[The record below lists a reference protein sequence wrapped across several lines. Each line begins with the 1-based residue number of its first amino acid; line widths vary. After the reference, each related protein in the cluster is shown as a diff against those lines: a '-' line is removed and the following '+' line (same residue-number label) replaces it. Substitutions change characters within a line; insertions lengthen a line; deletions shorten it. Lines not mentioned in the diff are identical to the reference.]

1 MRRAPVS
8 RRLMNRDRTAAAWR
22 FAAEICDEDVAVN
35 HAIGAHGLELDPRDR
50 REEEARRA
58 VNILTHC
65 NAGWLATVDWGTATS
80 PIYQA
85 ATRVSTS
92 MSGST
97 RPGRA
102 TRAPADRLGTGS
114 HGMPHHAD
122 RRQCRRPSDAARPGR
137 HRHHRHRPHHRAGDV
152 CNKIGTYLKA
162 LAAKDNDVPFYVALP
177 SSTIDWTVRDGVRE
191 IPIEERAG
199 EEVTWISG
207 RAPTA
212 ASTRCRS
219 HRPMARPR
227 QPGLRRH
234 PGASGHRPDH
244 RARPLVEAGLDAA
257 VGDLERQTDFR
268 RSPQGAADVSVILKG
283 RVDGA
288 ARKALGAVFEAW
300 PAVESARLSKN
311 RLTLRFTEETLQRV
325 AEGLAAHPHDPL
337 RLAGTASGT
346 RVVVDYLDPNA
357 NKALHVGHLRN
368 IALGGALAALWRARG
383 ADVAC
388 QSVVCDIGRNIAEAL
403 AGVSAAGGLSALK
416 GSGPVDRI
424 VGRLYGE
431 IAGAVV
437 TEEGGAEA
445 DAPIARELTLHGDAA
460 DATLAAWRAGDPATL
475 ALWRDMIDLVLRDQA
490 ATLARLGQR
499 HDTFLRESDAV
510 GPALALADRLI
521 DVGLA
526 RREDDGVVIL
536 ETGRDDYPR
545 CPLTRSDGFA
555 TEHLRALVLWLEAA
569 NGDAPA
575 PDRVLHVMG
584 EEWLTSTEIRLDALR
599 ALGAGAFFDRYRML
613 PHQLVR
619 LDGSTMKSSSGNTLL
634 IDDLIDT
641 LANTLPA
648 ALAALPDA
656 ARDGAVAAL
665 ALTPF
670 LIAEAGVAL
679 EIDLATLTDPVR
691 NPGFDLAAL
700 ALIPSAGPAAPLGD
714 AGRFALF
721 QGERL
726 RRVLIQ
732 ACERDDPVAPARFL
746 ARLAQARRDGEI
758 GAEADAVLQPQVRAA
773 MTACGLLPS
782 LQA

>member
-1 MRRAPVS
+1 MTQDPK
-8 RRLMNRDRTAAAWR
+8 TAQESGGIA
-22 FAAEICDEDVAVN
+22 DPGGPL
-35 HAIGAHGLELDPRDR
+35 GAG
-50 REEEARRA
+50 
-58 VNILTHC
+58 
-65 NAGWLATVDWGTATS
+65 
-80 PIYQA
+80 
-85 ATRVSTS
+85 
-92 MSGST
+92 
-97 RPGRA
+97 
-102 TRAPADRLGTGS
+102 
-114 HGMPHHAD
+114 
-122 RRQCRRPSDAARPGR
+122 
-137 HRHHRHRPHHRAGDV
+137 
-152 CNKIGTYLKA
+152 A
-162 LAAKDNDVPFYVALP
+162 LSA
-177 SSTIDWTVRDGVRE
+177 
-191 IPIEERAG
+191 
-199 EEVTWISG
+199 
-207 RAPTA
+207 
-212 ASTRCRS
+212 
-219 HRPMARPR
+219 
-227 QPGLRRH
+227 
-234 PGASGHRPDH
+234 
-244 RARPLVEAGLDAA
+244 LVEAGLEAA
-257 VGDLERQTDFR
+257 VGTLDRQTDFR

-288 ARKALGAVFEAW
+288 ARTALTAVFEAW

-311 RLTLRFTEETLQRV
+311 RLTLRFTDATLERV
-325 AEGLAAHPHDPL
+325 ADGLALHRRDPL
-337 RLAGTASGT
+337 RLGGTASG
-346 RVVVDYLDPNA
+346 RRIVVDYLDPNA

-424 VGRLYGE
+424 VGRLYGD

-437 TEEGGAEA
+437 TEEGGADA

-499 HDTFLRESDAV
+499 HDIFLRESDAV

-569 NGDAPA
+569 AAGPL
-575 PDRVLHVMG
+575 PDRLLHVMG
-584 EEWLTSTEIRLDALR
+584 EEWLTSTEIRIDALT
-599 ALGAGAFFDRYRML
+599 ALGAGPFFERYRML

-619 LDGSTMKSSSGNTLL
+619 LDGSTMKSSAGNTLL
-634 IDDLIDT
+634 IDDLLDA
-641 LANTLPA
+641 LATALPA
-648 ALAALPDA
+648 ALASLPEE
-656 ARDGAVAAL
+656 ARGQAVAAV

-679 EIDLATLTDPVR
+679 EIDLATLTDPAR

-700 ALIPSAGPAAPLGD
+700 ALAPSAGPATPLGAAPLGD
-714 AGRFALF
+714 AGRFALL

-732 ACERDDPVAPARFL
+732 ASERDDPVAPARFL

-758 GAEADAVLQPQVRAA
+758 GPEADAVLQPQVRAA
-773 MTACGLLPS
+773 MIACGLLPG
-782 LQA
+782 LEA

>member
-1 MRRAPVS
+1 MTQDPE
-8 RRLMNRDRTAAAWR
+8 TAQESGGIA
-22 FAAEICDEDVAVN
+22 DPGGPL
-35 HAIGAHGLELDPRDR
+35 GAG
-50 REEEARRA
+50 
-58 VNILTHC
+58 
-65 NAGWLATVDWGTATS
+65 
-80 PIYQA
+80 
-85 ATRVSTS
+85 
-92 MSGST
+92 
-97 RPGRA
+97 
-102 TRAPADRLGTGS
+102 
-114 HGMPHHAD
+114 
-122 RRQCRRPSDAARPGR
+122 
-137 HRHHRHRPHHRAGDV
+137 
-152 CNKIGTYLKA
+152 A
-162 LAAKDNDVPFYVALP
+162 LSA
-177 SSTIDWTVRDGVRE
+177 
-191 IPIEERAG
+191 
-199 EEVTWISG
+199 
-207 RAPTA
+207 
-212 ASTRCRS
+212 
-219 HRPMARPR
+219 
-227 QPGLRRH
+227 
-234 PGASGHRPDH
+234 
-244 RARPLVEAGLDAA
+244 LVEAGLEAA
-257 VGDLERQTDFR
+257 VGTLDRQTDFR
-268 RSPQGAADVSVILKG
+268 RSPQGVADVSIILKG

-288 ARKALGAVFEAW
+288 ARTALGTVFEAW

-311 RLTLRFTEETLQRV
+311 RLTLRFTDATLKRI
-325 AEGLAAHPHDPL
+325 ADGLALHPRDPL
-337 RLAGTASGT
+337 RLAGTASG
-346 RVVVDYLDPNA
+346 RRIVVDYLDPNA

-383 ADVAC
+383 AEVAC

-424 VGRLYGE
+424 VGRLYGD

-437 TEEGGAEA
+437 TEEGGADA

-499 HDTFLRESDAV
+499 HDIFLRESDAV

-569 NGDAPA
+569 AAGPL
-575 PDRVLHVMG
+575 PDRLLHVMG
-584 EEWLTSTEIRLDALR
+584 EEWLTSTEIRIDALT
-599 ALGAGAFFDRYRML
+599 ALGAGPFFERYRML

-619 LDGSTMKSSSGNTLL
+619 LDGSTMKSSAGNTLL
-634 IDDLIDT
+634 IDDLLDA
-641 LANTLPA
+641 LATALPA
-648 ALAALPDA
+648 ALAALTEE
-656 ARDGAVAAL
+656 ARGQAVAAV

-679 EIDLATLTDPVR
+679 EIDLATLTDPAR

-700 ALIPSAGPAAPLGD
+700 ALAPSAGPAAPLGAAPLGD
-714 AGRFALF
+714 AGRFALL

-732 ACERDDPVAPARFL
+732 ASERDDPVAPARFL

-758 GAEADAVLQPQVRAA
+758 GPEADAVLQPQVRAA
-773 MTACGLLPS
+773 MIACGLLPG

>member
-1 MRRAPVS
+1 MDQKPK
-8 RRLMNRDRTAAAWR
+8 TAQ
-22 FAAEICDEDVAVN
+22 DG
-35 HAIGAHGLELDPRDR
+35 IGDP
-50 REEEARRA
+50 
-58 VNILTHC
+58 
-65 NAGWLATVDWGTATS
+65 AGGIAD
-80 PIYQA
+80 
-85 ATRVSTS
+85 
-92 MSGST
+92 SGGPLS
-97 RPGRA
+97 
-102 TRAPADRLGTGS
+102 
-114 HGMPHHAD
+114 
-122 RRQCRRPSDAARPGR
+122 
-137 HRHHRHRPHHRAGDV
+137 AG
-152 CNKIGTYLKA
+152 A
-162 LAAKDNDVPFYVALP
+162 LSA
-177 SSTIDWTVRDGVRE
+177 
-191 IPIEERAG
+191 
-199 EEVTWISG
+199 
-207 RAPTA
+207 
-212 ASTRCRS
+212 
-219 HRPMARPR
+219 
-227 QPGLRRH
+227 
-234 PGASGHRPDH
+234 
-244 RARPLVEAGLDAA
+244 LVEAGLDRA
-257 VGDLERQTDFR
+257 VGALDRQTDFR
-268 RSPQGAADVSVILKG
+268 RGPQGAADVSVILKG
-283 RVDGA
+283 RIDGP
-288 ARKALGAVFEAW
+288 ARTALTSVFEAW

-311 RLTLRFTEETLQRV
+311 RLTLRFTDETLERV
-325 AEGLAAHPHDPL
+325 ADGLAAHPDDPL
-337 RLAGTASGT
+337 QLGGTATGT
-346 RVVVDYLDPNA
+346 RILVDYLDPNA

-383 ADVAC
+383 AEVAC

-403 AGVSAAGGLSALK
+403 AGVTAAGGLSALA
-416 GSGPVDRI
+416 GGGPVDRL

-437 TEEGGAEA
+437 SDEGGADA

-460 DATLAAWRAGDPATL
+460 DAVLAAWRAGDTATH
-475 ALWRDMIDLVLRDQA
+475 ALWREMIDLVLRDQA

-499 HDTFLRESDAV
+499 HDVFLRESDAV

-569 NGDAPA
+569 QGASPA
-575 PDRVLHVMG
+575 DRILHVMG

-619 LDGSTMKSSSGNTLL
+619 LDGSTMKSSTGNTLL

-641 LANTLPA
+641 LARNLPGP
-648 ALAALPDA
+648 LAALPA
-656 ARDGAVAAL
+656 ETQGRAVATI

-679 EIDLATLTDPVR
+679 EIDLAALTDPER

-700 ALIPSAGPAAPLGD
+700 ALAPPSGHATASGGD
-714 AGRFALF
+714 AQRFALL

-732 ACERDDPVAPARFL
+732 ASKRDDPVAPARFL
-746 ARLAQARRDGEI
+746 ARLAQARRDGDI
-758 GAEADAVLQPQVRAA
+758 GPKTDAVLQPPVRAA
-773 MTACGLLPS
+773 MTACGLLPG

>member
-1 MRRAPVS
+1 LP
-8 RRLMNRDRTAAAWR
+8 NR
-22 FAAEICDEDVAVN
+22 
-35 HAIGAHGLELDPRDR
+35 P
-50 REEEARRA
+50 
-58 VNILTHC
+58 
-65 NAGWLATVDWGTATS
+65 
-80 PIYQA
+80 
-85 ATRVSTS
+85 
-92 MSGST
+92 
-97 RPGRA
+97 
-102 TRAPADRLGTGS
+102 
-114 HGMPHHAD
+114 
-122 RRQCRRPSDAARPGR
+122 
-137 HRHHRHRPHHRAGDV
+137 
-152 CNKIGTYLKA
+152 
-162 LAAKDNDVPFYVALP
+162 
-177 SSTIDWTVRDGVRE
+177 
-191 IPIEERAG
+191 
-199 EEVTWISG
+199 
-207 RAPTA
+207 
-212 ASTRCRS
+212 
-219 HRPMARPR
+219 
-227 QPGLRRH
+227 
-234 PGASGHRPDH
+234 
-244 RARPLVEAGLDAA
+244 
-257 VGDLERQTDFR
+257 
-268 RSPQGAADVSVILKG
+268 SVILKG

-311 RLTLRFTEETLQRV
+311 RLTLRFTGETLQRV

-437 TEEGGAEA
+437 TEEGGADA

-499 HDTFLRESDAV
+499 HNVFLRESDAV

-575 PDRVLHVMG
+575 PERVLHVMG

-599 ALGAGAFFDRYRML
+599 ALGAGPFFERYRML

-619 LDGSTMKSSSGNTLL
+619 LDGSTMKSSTGNTLL
-634 IDDLIDT
+634 IDDMLDA

-648 ALAALPDA
+648 TLAALPDA
-656 ARDGAVAAL
+656 ARDGAVAAV

-758 GAEADAVLQPQVRAA
+758 GPEADAVLQPQVRAA